1 MQREQNYLSQNCVY
15 TVPALSSRF
24 WLDGA
29 KAERL
34 YNGCFDWQE
43 PSPADWQRLISP
55 AAIFPRPIK
64 MISGNKHW
72 LLHTELNLLL
82 LLSLEMMDFL
92 FPAED
97 KGLMIANGNMKE

>member
-1 MQREQNYLSQNCVY
+1 M
-15 TVPALSSRF
+15 F
-24 WLDGA
+24 WLTGA
-29 KAERL
+29 V
-34 YNGCFDWQE
+34 
-43 PSPADWQRLISP
+43 PADWQRLISP

-97 KGLMIANGNMKE
+97 KGLMIAMEIWRSRNVN